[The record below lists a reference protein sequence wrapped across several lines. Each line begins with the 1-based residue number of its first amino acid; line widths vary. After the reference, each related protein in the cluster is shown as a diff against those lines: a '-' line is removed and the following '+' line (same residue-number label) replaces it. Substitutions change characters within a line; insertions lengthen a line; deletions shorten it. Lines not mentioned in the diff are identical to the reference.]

1 MKLFRLD
8 RDVALVTGA
17 SVWQSCRRRGTF
29 SPSLLPLNGMHT
41 VVEVLKTA
49 ANGTFASSR
58 MDVTIS
64 CSAHGK
70 SHRLCRKRARP
81 AWSDELRHP
90 VIWVTHRAVH
100 PGRDGW

>member
-58 MDVTIS
+58 MDV
-64 CSAHGK
+64 K
-70 SHRLCRKRARP
+70 RLAAQLMARAIAYAESERVRLGLTNY
-81 AWSDELRHP
+81 DIL
-90 VIWVTHRAVH
+90 
-100 PGRDGW
+100 